1 MTGIKDYI
9 TNMRNKLK
17 KKGDFMLD
25 APPRITPESKPELFN
40 NGKLIED
47 EDKINQKSN
56 I

>member
-1 MTGIKDYI
+1 MIGLKKYIKNI
-9 TNMRNKLK
+9 RNNLK

-25 APPRITPESKPELFN
+25 TPPRITPESKPELFN

-56 I
+56 M